1 MNQSAASLVGMEMI
15 YELCTKAATF
25 ITDRH
30 LDSARGKQASF
41 QDQRRKRE
49 EEEAKVCIN
58 SVSRE
63 RLVAEQGVSIGCA
76 RNEEESETAA
86 RSGRSGRSSALVPT
100 HLGGCS
106 QERRAEGGEGTSRT
120 RTGLRGE

>member
-1 MNQSAASLVGMEMI
+1 MHQSATALVGMEMV

-49 EEEAKVCIN
+49 EEQAKVRRIEVVFNLVDELYSC
-58 SVSRE
+58 SA
-63 RLVAEQGVSIGCA
+63 RLVF
-76 RNEEESETAA
+76 R
-86 RSGRSGRSSALVPT
+86 
-100 HLGGCS
+100 
-106 QERRAEGGEGTSRT
+106 
-120 RTGLRGE
+120 LRKRHK